1 MALILVADDEILL
14 AEMLA
19 DLLEDAG
26 HEVLTAPHGRAA
38 LEIMQTRRPDLVITD
53 FMMPLMTGL
62 ELAEAIRTDGDTRE
76 LPVILVT
83 GAQGLLARQSPD
95 LFNLVVDKPYDP
107 RLLLEQVEHLLHRTR
122 H

>member
-26 HEVLTAPHGRAA
+26 YEVLTAPHGRVA
-38 LEIMQTRRPDLVITD
+38 LDIMRTRRPDLLITD

-62 ELAEAIRTDGDTRE
+62 ELAVAVRAEGDMQD
-76 LPVILVT
+76 LPIILVT
-83 GAQGLLARQSPD
+83 GAQGLLARQSPG

-107 RLLLEQVEHLLHRTR
+107 RALLSQIELLLQRK
-122 H
+122 

>member
-26 HEVLTAPHGRAA
+26 HEVLTAPHGKAA
-38 LEIMQTRRPDLVITD
+38 LEIMQGRLPDLVITD

-62 ELAEAIRTDGDTRE
+62 ELAEVIRSANDMQT

-83 GAQGLLARQSPD
+83 GAQGLLARQSPG

-107 RLLLEQVEHLLHRTR
+107 RMLLAEVERLLHIR
-122 H
+122 